1 MPPLVSVV
9 IPNHNY
15 GRFLAEAIESAL
27 RQTYPHVEL
36 LVVDD
41 GSTDE
46 SREVLRRYA
55 RRLRWISQ
63 PRQGVSAARN
73 RGVRESRGELV
84 AFLDSDDAW
93 RPETLARQVARLDR
107 PAVGMVCCGLEYI
120 DESGRVLGQS
130 LPTQRGR
137 LLREIALLRW
147 SYAPGGSAA
156 LVRRSS
162 LQRAGLFDE
171 ALSTSADWDLWRRI
185 AAHDEIEICPEPL
198 VQYRVHAG
206 SMHTDLAV
214 FERDMLRA
222 FAKMFQDPA
231 AAAVHGL
238 RRRSYSNLYRQFSG
252 SNVRAGRWGKSVAY
266 AWRSVLAWPP
276 SAVTLGAVPIRRLR
290 RRLGRR
296 PEALEPACSP

>member
-1 MPPLVSVV
+1 MTPLVSVV
-9 IPNHNY
+9 IPNYNY
-15 GRFLAEAIESAL
+15 GRFLGEAIESAL
-27 RQTYPHVEL
+27 GQTYPHREII
-36 LVVDD
+36 VVDD

-46 SREVLRRYA
+46 SETVLRGFGGRIHWV
-55 RRLRWISQ
+55 RQ
-63 PRQGVSAARN
+63 GRQGVAAARN
-73 RGVRESRGELV
+73 RGVAESRGALL

-93 RPETLARQVARLDR
+93 HPEKLARQVACLSR
-107 PAVGMVCCGLEYI
+107 PAVGLVCCGLEYI

-137 LLREIALLRW
+137 LLKEIALLRW

-156 LVRRSS
+156 LVRRAS
-162 LQRAGLFDE
+162 LQRAGLFDPE
-171 ALSTSADWDLWRRI
+171 LSTSADWDLWRRI
-185 AAHDEIEICPEPL
+185 ACDDEIEICPEPL

-206 SMHTDLAV
+206 SMHRDLAV

-252 SNVRAGRWGKSVAY
+252 SYARAGRWGKAVAY